1 VVDGPCTVYVVDDV
15 VDAVVVGGIT
25 ALGSV

>member
-1 VVDGPCTVYVVDDV
+1 VVDGPGTVYVVDDV
-15 VDAVVVGGIT
+15 VDAVVVGRIT